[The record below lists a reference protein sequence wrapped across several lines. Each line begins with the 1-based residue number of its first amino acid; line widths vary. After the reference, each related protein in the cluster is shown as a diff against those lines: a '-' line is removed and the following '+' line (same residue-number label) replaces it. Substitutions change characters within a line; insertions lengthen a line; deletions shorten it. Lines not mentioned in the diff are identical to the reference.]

1 MNISKLQYQPLNLFH
16 VILLSPIC
24 QHSVWSELTSHNP
37 LPLKRDQA
45 SSLLIA
51 LKIRTEQSK
60 LLRSSYSRNKYV
72 VSYVSVTHSRP
83 WCNVNSRGRRQRSMS
98 WKVKAKVYIYLI
110 QRLFVV
116 NHHRRSAQVWHV
128 FSRDFSFTCTPT
140 RSSAIGMSRTCLCPP
155 SYSWYSFTDP
165 EGWKAE

>member
-1 MNISKLQYQPLNLFH
+1 MNIIKLEYQPLNLFH

-72 VSYVSVTHSRP
+72 VSYVSITHSRP

-110 QRLFVV
+110 QRLFVYSESPPQK
-116 NHHRRSAQVWHV
+116 RS
-128 FSRDFSFTCTPT
+128 
-140 RSSAIGMSRTCLCPP
+140 GMARVLKGFQFYLHTHTFIRNRNEPHLPLP
-155 SYSWYSFTDP
+155 SQL
-165 EGWKAE
+165 